1 MTTSLKRER
10 LSLDLKDWPEIDQEL
25 WSAARRQDGL
35 LDESGLAAHWR
46 PKTARQVEKGYGL
59 WIGYLARTGRLD
71 PCTPPAA
78 RVTEENL
85 RGYVNEL
92 SERISPISVTSRIRD
107 LREMLR
113 VMEHK
118 ADIVL
123 LTRVLR
129 RLEARA
135 RPNPDKAGKVVSSH
149 LLFEAGINHINQ
161 SLDETAP
168 SKHIRAARA
177 RNGLLVAFL
186 AACPVRRANLAHM
199 TLGEHLLRTHD
210 GYLCRWGAHETKE
223 GRYREFD
230 LPDVLVPYMNH
241 YLDTLR
247 PELLGETVSNRVWIS
262 VRRSP
267 MSEQGIYD
275 QVTKTTKQAL
285 GHSVSPHGF
294 RHSAAT
300 SIATDLPDHFR
311 IAPSILGHCS
321 LQTTQ
326 RHYDHARMIGAVR
339 RSNEV
344 ITALRDRFREEENPH
359 D

>member
-1 MTTSLKRER
+1 MITPVRKR
-10 LSLDLKDWPEIDQEL
+10 LSLDLKDWPEIDREL
-25 WSAARRQDGL
+25 WTAARHQDGL

-59 WIGYLARTGRLD
+59 WIGHQVRTGRLD
-71 PCTPPAA
+71 PHISPAA

-85 RGYVNEL
+85 RGFIDET
-92 SERISPISVTSRIRD
+92 SERINPVSVTSRIRD

-113 VMEHK
+113 VMDPR
-118 ADIVL
+118 ADITL

-135 RPNPDKAGKVVSSH
+135 KPNRDTARQVVSIQ
-149 LLFEAGINHINQ
+149 LLFESGINHINQ
-161 SLDETAP
+161 SLDAPAP
-168 SKHIRAARA
+168 SEHIRAARA
-177 RNGLLVAFL
+177 RNGLLIAFL
-186 AACPVRRANLAHM
+186 AVCLVRLANLADM
-199 TLGEHLLRTHD
+199 ALGEHLVRTHS

-230 LPDVLVPYMNH
+230 LPEVLVPYMNH
-241 YLDTLR
+241 YLDSLR
-247 PELLGETVSNRVWIS
+247 PELLGDTVSGRVWIS
-262 VRRSP
+262 VRHSP
-267 MSEQGIYD
+267 MSEQSIYD
-275 QVTKTTKQAL
+275 QITKTTKQIL
-285 GHSVSPHGF
+285 GHPVSPHGF

-300 SIATDLPDHFR
+300 SIATDLPDRFR

-344 ITALRDRFREEENPH
+344 ITALRDRFRDEETPH
-359 D
+359 G